1 MSQPISRF
9 PVPDVAD
16 LPDDLSEVIL
26 DVQERTGFVQ
36 GSRIFLEES
45 WGELQKVTWPDYQ
58 QLKNATFVV
67 LVFVILI
74 SLVIWLMDVTV
85 RTIVNAIMGIFGA

>member
-1 MSQPISRF
+1 MAAP
-9 PVPDVAD
+9 AKAEEGAG
-16 LPDDLSEVIL
+16 L
-26 DVQERTGFVQ
+26 VQ
-36 GSRIFLEES
+36 GTRIFLEES
-45 WGELQKVTWPDYQ
+45 WAELLKVTWPDYQ

-74 SLVIWLMDVTV
+74 SLVIWLMDITV